1 MYTWIADT
9 LLRHDGLTLAEIN
22 ERWVHSSLSDGNPI
36 TRRTFVRVRN
46 VVEEMFDINIECDR
60 RTNRYYIGNDSNHN
74 RHNAVRWLFDTISV
88 NNIIN
93 ESKHMR
99 DRILLEHVPSGYN
112 FFPVISQA
120 MIDGK
125 TLMVTYQRFN
135 EEAKVRELEPYCI
148 KLYHQ
153 RWYML
158 GRRCDKGYLNVFALD
173 RMLDVYATGN
183 DFKPAPSFKAEDYF
197 APYFGVI
204 TGADEELKHIVIH
217 TSHRLA
223 NYYRT
228 LPLHPSQKETAVTND
243 YVEFSLDI
251 FPTFDFKQEL
261 LSQAD
266 EVEVIAPQSLR
277 NDIKTAI
284 DRMRKIYYPSSLNT
298 EESITDFRK

>member
-1 MYTWIADT
+1 MTTEKLFKMYTWIADT
-9 LLRHDGLTLAEIN
+9 LLRHDGMTLQEIN
-22 ERWVHSSLSDGNPI
+22 EHWVRSSLSDGNPI

-60 RTNRYYIGNDSNHN
+60 RTNKYYIDANTNRNH
-74 RHNAVRWLFDTISV
+74 HNAVRWLFDTISV

-99 DRILLEHVPSGYN
+99 ERILLEHVPSGYN

-125 TLMVTYQRFN
+125 TLHVTYQRFN
-135 EEAKVRELEPYCI
+135 EEPKVRELEPYCI

-173 RMLDVYATGN
+173 RMQDVYATDN
-183 DFKPAPSFKAEDYF
+183 SFKIDPAFKAEDYF

-204 TGADEELKHIVIH
+204 TGMGEKLEHVVIH

-228 LPLHPSQKETAVTND
+228 LPLHPSQEETAVTKD
-243 YVEFSLDI
+243 YVEFSLYI
-251 FPTFDFKQEL
+251 YPTFDFKQEL

-266 EVEVIAPQSLR
+266 EVEVISPLSLR
-277 NDIKTAI
+277 NDIKNVI
-284 DRMRKIYYPSSLNT
+284 ERMRKVYYN
-298 EESITDFRK
+298 